1 MAGKGS
7 DIIKIGF
14 DYRASL
20 NKFKQETENT
30 FNDVQK
36 EGKRI
41 VIKLNANDT
50 EILNKIEK
58 LQKTKFKNLSLEFDD
73 KPLDRQIQLLDDLQK
88 MILNIVGLFNKGYK
102 TDDIIDVSKSL
113 ADFDKLEKRIKDV
126 EQKYDDL
133 SKKDFGKSGKDIS
146 LVDNKDFK
154 ELSKEIDNVKM
165 DIKNLQDTI
174 SQLNQ
179 GSVSDSKFF
188 DELQAKLSSVSEET
202 INLTDNLIN
211 LQKTYKSIPNSNE
224 NSGRKKDNEKY
235 KQISEDDYTN
245 NALSYASKVNKL
257 LSDKSYNILGNS
269 VSTELVDG
277 FVKVNAKIKDITGT
291 WKSFSAKVDADGKV
305 FNQRFKTITK
315 GIAQLEYE
323 LKNINS
329 TDVLV
334 KDESKTAAQRKA
346 YNELTD
352 AIKNYSNISKR
363 IANENPFEGDY
374 EEAVRLENKIEELQN
389 HPFLSQ
395 KQIETAQRSIERL
408 GVSIDNIT
416 NKLNASK
423 SDAISNTSKKINA
436 FNVNGFSSNDFNNKY
451 GSQIND
457 LNTQLMHGEI
467 SIKNYNTECNKLIN
481 AFDKV
486 VKSGSKI
493 GDISVAFNEAE
504 AVAHRF
510 SESQFS
516 GATLIEKGVMKT
528 KNGISSMTDTI
539 RLQNGEIRKLKYTYT
554 DGFMAMSDV
563 TTKFKVQASG
573 LTRVFDELKQKVGDL
588 ITYWTANLLNPYD
601 LLVPLRSAVSNVID
615 LNTEFTDLAKVS
627 DASIRQ
633 LYNDFDDFSTIAKD
647 VGGTITDTISAT
659 ADWSRNGYGLPD
671 SEELARVALI
681 YKNVGDGI
689 DIDAAN
695 ESLISTLRGFRLE
708 AEDAMHIIDVFNEVS
723 NNEAISSSGIG
734 EALQRSAASFNAAN
748 TSLEKSVALITATNS
763 VLQDTSKTGNMWRT
777 VSARLRGAETELKEM
792 GEDTDGLVK
801 STSKL
806 RELVKGITGF
816 DIMVDKNTFKDIYDI
831 VLGIGKE
838 WQSLNDIDRA
848 ALLEALSGKQQSNA
862 LAATLNN
869 VNILEKAYKEATDAE
884 GSAMREQK
892 KYQESVQY
900 SIERTKASLE
910 ELSNDFMSSNF
921 LKGIIDFGDG
931 AINVLDNLLSILGSF
946 PTVIGSIM
954 GSLTLFKNIGRHN
967 VVLTISLS
975 IV

>member
-20 NKFKQETENT
+20 NKFKQETDNT
-30 FNDVQK
+30 FDDIQK

-58 LQKTKFKNLSLEFDD
+58 LQKTKFKNLSLEFDG

-88 MILNIVGLFNKGYK
+88 MVLNIVNLFNKGYK
-102 TDDIIDVSKSL
+102 TDDIIDASKTLSEI
-113 ADFDKLEKRIKDV
+113 DKLTKKFDDIN
-126 EQKYDDL
+126 QKYDEL
-133 SKKDFGKSGKDIS
+133 SKKVTSDSGKDIS
-146 LVDNKDFK
+146 LVDNENFK
-154 ELSKEIDNVKM
+154 KLSNEIDNVKM

-179 GSVSDSKFF
+179 DVVTNSNFSDK
-188 DELQAKLSSVSEET
+188 LQDGLSSISNEVVELTS
-202 INLTDNLIN
+202 NLKKLQDTYNNLS
-211 LQKTYKSIPNSNE
+211 TNSNA
-224 NSGRKKDNEKY
+224 GKKKE
-235 KQISEDDYTN
+235 
-245 NALSYASKVNKL
+245 SKP
-257 LSDKSYNILGNS
+257 
-269 VSTELVDG
+269 
-277 FVKVNAKIKDITGT
+277 KV
-291 WKSFSAKVDADGKV
+291 SAKNKQTVE
-305 FNQRFKTITK
+305 KTDPQK
-315 GIAQLEYE
+315 
-323 LKNINS
+323 
-329 TDVLV
+329 LV
-334 KDESKTAAQRKA
+334 AQRKA

-352 AIKNYSNISKR
+352 AIRNYSNISKR

-389 HPFLSQ
+389 HPLLSQ

-423 SDAISNTSKKINA
+423 SDAISNTSKKIDA
-436 FNVNGFSSNDFNNKY
+436 FNVNGFSSNDFNSKY
-451 GSQIND
+451 GSQISD

-467 SIKNYNTECNKLIN
+467 SIKNYNTECNKLIS

-516 GATLIEKGVMKT
+516 GSTLIEKGVMKT

-816 DIMVDKNTFKDIYDI
+816 DIMVDENTFKDIYDI

-967 VVLTISLS
+967 VVLIISLS
-975 IV
+975 II

>member
-20 NKFKQETENT
+20 NKFKQETDNT
-30 FNDVQK
+30 FDDIQK

-58 LQKTKFKNLSLEFDD
+58 LQKTKFKNLSLEFDG

-88 MILNIVGLFNKGYK
+88 MVLNIVNLFNKGYK
-102 TDDIIDVSKSL
+102 TDDIIDASKTLSEI
-113 ADFDKLEKRIKDV
+113 DKLTKKFDDIN
-126 EQKYDDL
+126 QKYDEL
-133 SKKDFGKSGKDIS
+133 SKKVTSDSGKDIS
-146 LVDNKDFK
+146 LVDNEDFK
-154 ELSKEIDNVKM
+154 KLSNEIDNVKM

-179 GSVSDSKFF
+179 DVVTNSNFSDK
-188 DELQAKLSSVSEET
+188 LQDGLSSISNEVVELTS
-202 INLTDNLIN
+202 NLKKLQDTYNNLS
-211 LQKTYKSIPNSNE
+211 TNSNA
-224 NSGRKKDNEKY
+224 GKKKESNPKASTKNKQTVEKTDP
-235 KQISEDDYTN
+235 Q
-245 NALSYASKVNKL
+245 KL
-257 LSDKSYNILGNS
+257 
-269 VSTELVDG
+269 
-277 FVKVNAKIKDITGT
+277 
-291 WKSFSAKVDADGKV
+291 
-305 FNQRFKTITK
+305 
-315 GIAQLEYE
+315 
-323 LKNINS
+323 
-329 TDVLV
+329 
-334 KDESKTAAQRKA
+334 AAQRKA

-467 SIKNYNTECNKLIN
+467 SIKNYNTECNKLIS

-573 LTRVFDELKQKVGDL
+573 LTRVFDEFKQKVGDL

-931 AINVLDNLLSILGSF
+931 AINVLDNLLSTLGSF

-954 GSLTLFKNIGRHN
+954 GSLTLFKNIGRRN

>member
-20 NKFKQETENT
+20 NKFKQETDNT
-30 FNDVQK
+30 FDDIQK

-58 LQKTKFKNLSLEFDD
+58 LQKTKFKNLSLEFDG

-88 MILNIVGLFNKGYK
+88 MVLNIVNLFNKGYK
-102 TDDIIDVSKSL
+102 TDDIIDASKTLSEI
-113 ADFDKLEKRIKDV
+113 DKLTKKFDDMN
-126 EQKYDDL
+126 QKYDEL
-133 SKKDFGKSGKDIS
+133 SKKVTSDSGKDIS
-146 LVDNKDFK
+146 LVDNEDFK
-154 ELSKEIDNVKM
+154 KLSNEIDNVKM

-179 GSVSDSKFF
+179 DVVTNSNFSDK
-188 DELQAKLSSVSEET
+188 LQDGLSSISNEVVELTS
-202 INLTDNLIN
+202 NLKKLQDTYNNLS
-211 LQKTYKSIPNSNE
+211 TNSNA
-224 NSGRKKDNEKY
+224 GKKKESNPKASTKNKQTVEKTDP
-235 KQISEDDYTN
+235 Q
-245 NALSYASKVNKL
+245 KL
-257 LSDKSYNILGNS
+257 
-269 VSTELVDG
+269 
-277 FVKVNAKIKDITGT
+277 
-291 WKSFSAKVDADGKV
+291 
-305 FNQRFKTITK
+305 
-315 GIAQLEYE
+315 
-323 LKNINS
+323 
-329 TDVLV
+329 
-334 KDESKTAAQRKA
+334 AAQRKA

-389 HPFLSQ
+389 HPLLSQ

-467 SIKNYNTECNKLIN
+467 SIKNYNTECNKLIS

-816 DIMVDKNTFKDIYDI
+816 DIMVDENTFKDIYDI

-931 AINVLDNLLSILGSF
+931 AINVLDNLLSTLGSF

-954 GSLTLFKNIGRHN
+954 GSLTLFKNIGRRN

>member
-58 LQKTKFKNLSLEFDD
+58 LQKTKFKNLSLEFDG

-88 MILNIVGLFNKGYK
+88 MVLNIVNLFNKGYK
-102 TDDIIDVSKSL
+102 TDDIIDTTKTLSEI
-113 ADFDKLEKRIKDV
+113 DKLTKKFDDIN
-126 EQKYDDL
+126 QKYDEL
-133 SKKDFGKSGKDIS
+133 SKKVTSDSGKDIS
-146 LVDNKDFK
+146 LVDNEDFK
-154 ELSKEIDNVKM
+154 KLSNEIDNVKM

-179 GSVSDSKFF
+179 DVVTNSNFSDK
-188 DELQAKLSSVSEET
+188 LQDGLSSISNEVVELTS
-202 INLTDNLIN
+202 NLKKLQDTYNNLS
-211 LQKTYKSIPNSNE
+211 TNSNA
-224 NSGRKKDNEKY
+224 GKKKE
-235 KQISEDDYTN
+235 
-245 NALSYASKVNKL
+245 SKP
-257 LSDKSYNILGNS
+257 
-269 VSTELVDG
+269 
-277 FVKVNAKIKDITGT
+277 KV
-291 WKSFSAKVDADGKV
+291 SAKNKQTVE
-305 FNQRFKTITK
+305 KTDPQK
-315 GIAQLEYE
+315 
-323 LKNINS
+323 
-329 TDVLV
+329 LV
-334 KDESKTAAQRKA
+334 AQRKA

-352 AIKNYSNISKR
+352 AIRNYSNISKR

-389 HPFLSQ
+389 HPLLSQ

-467 SIKNYNTECNKLIN
+467 SIKNYNTECNKLIS

-516 GATLIEKGVMKT
+516 GSTLIEKGVMKT

-554 DGFMAMSDV
+554 DGFLAMSDV

>member
-20 NKFKQETENT
+20 NKFKQETDNT
-30 FNDVQK
+30 FDDIQK

-58 LQKTKFKNLSLEFDD
+58 LQKTKFKNLSLEFDG

-88 MILNIVGLFNKGYK
+88 MVLNIVNLFNKGYK
-102 TDDIIDVSKSL
+102 TDDIIDTTKTLSEI
-113 ADFDKLEKRIKDV
+113 DKLTKKFDDIN
-126 EQKYDDL
+126 QKYDEL
-133 SKKDFGKSGKDIS
+133 SKKVTSDSGKDIS
-146 LVDNKDFK
+146 LVDNEDFK
-154 ELSKEIDNVKM
+154 KLSNEIDNVKM

-179 GSVSDSKFF
+179 DVVTNSNFSDK
-188 DELQAKLSSVSEET
+188 LQDGLSSISNEVVELTS
-202 INLTDNLIN
+202 NLKKLQDTYNNLS
-211 LQKTYKSIPNSNE
+211 TNSNA
-224 NSGRKKDNEKY
+224 GKKKESNPKASTKNKQTVEKTDP
-235 KQISEDDYTN
+235 Q
-245 NALSYASKVNKL
+245 KL
-257 LSDKSYNILGNS
+257 
-269 VSTELVDG
+269 
-277 FVKVNAKIKDITGT
+277 
-291 WKSFSAKVDADGKV
+291 
-305 FNQRFKTITK
+305 
-315 GIAQLEYE
+315 
-323 LKNINS
+323 
-329 TDVLV
+329 
-334 KDESKTAAQRKA
+334 AAQRKA

-467 SIKNYNTECNKLIN
+467 SIKNYNTECNKLIS

>member
-20 NKFKQETENT
+20 NKFKQETDNT
-30 FNDVQK
+30 FDDIQK

-58 LQKTKFKNLSLEFDD
+58 LQKTKFKNLSLEFDG

-88 MILNIVGLFNKGYK
+88 MVLNIVNLFNKGYK
-102 TDDIIDVSKSL
+102 TDDIIDASKTLSEI
-113 ADFDKLEKRIKDV
+113 DKLTKKFDDIN
-126 EQKYDDL
+126 QKYDEL
-133 SKKDFGKSGKDIS
+133 SKKVTSDSGKDIS
-146 LVDNKDFK
+146 LVDNEDFK
-154 ELSKEIDNVKM
+154 KLSNEIDNVKM

-179 GSVSDSKFF
+179 DVVTNSNFSDK
-188 DELQAKLSSVSEET
+188 LQDGLSSISNEVVELTS
-202 INLTDNLIN
+202 NLKKLQDTYNNLS
-211 LQKTYKSIPNSNE
+211 TNSNA
-224 NSGRKKDNEKY
+224 GKKKESNPKASTKNKQTVEKTDP
-235 KQISEDDYTN
+235 Q
-245 NALSYASKVNKL
+245 KL
-257 LSDKSYNILGNS
+257 
-269 VSTELVDG
+269 
-277 FVKVNAKIKDITGT
+277 
-291 WKSFSAKVDADGKV
+291 
-305 FNQRFKTITK
+305 
-315 GIAQLEYE
+315 
-323 LKNINS
+323 
-329 TDVLV
+329 
-334 KDESKTAAQRKA
+334 AAQRKA

-467 SIKNYNTECNKLIN
+467 SIKNYNTECNKLIS

-601 LLVPLRSAVSNVID
+601 LLVPLRSAVSNVIN

-748 TSLEKSVALITATNS
+748 TSLEKSVALVTATNS

-777 VSARLRGAETELKEM
+777 VSARLRGADTELKEM

-816 DIMVDKNTFKDIYDI
+816 DIMVDKNTFKDIYEI

-838 WQSLNDIDRA
+838 WQGLNDIDRA
-848 ALLEALSGKQQSNA
+848 ALLEALAGKQQSNA

-869 VNILEKAYKEATDAE
+869 IDILEKSYKEATEAE
-884 GSAMREQK
+884 GSAMREQE

-900 SIERTKASLE
+900 SIDRTKASLE

-931 AINVLDNLLSILGSF
+931 AINVLDTLLSTLGSF

-954 GSLTLFKNIGRHN
+954 GSLTLFKNIGRRN

>member
-20 NKFKQETENT
+20 NKFKQETDNT
-30 FNDVQK
+30 FDDIQK

-58 LQKTKFKNLSLEFDD
+58 LQKTKFKNLSLEFDG

-88 MILNIVGLFNKGYK
+88 MVLNIVNLFNKGYK
-102 TDDIIDVSKSL
+102 TDDIIDASKTLSEI
-113 ADFDKLEKRIKDV
+113 DKLTKKFDDIN
-126 EQKYDDL
+126 QKYDEL
-133 SKKDFGKSGKDIS
+133 SKKVTSDSGKDIS
-146 LVDNKDFK
+146 LVNNKDFK
-154 ELSKEIDNVKM
+154 KLSTEIDNVKM

-179 GSVSDSKFF
+179 DVVSNSNFSDK
-188 DELQAKLSSVSEET
+188 LQDGLSSISNEVVELTS
-202 INLTDNLIN
+202 NLKKLQDTYNNLS
-211 LQKTYKSIPNSNE
+211 TNSNA
-224 NSGRKKDNEKY
+224 GKKKESNPKASTKNKQTVEKTDP
-235 KQISEDDYTN
+235 Q
-245 NALSYASKVNKL
+245 KL
-257 LSDKSYNILGNS
+257 
-269 VSTELVDG
+269 
-277 FVKVNAKIKDITGT
+277 
-291 WKSFSAKVDADGKV
+291 
-305 FNQRFKTITK
+305 
-315 GIAQLEYE
+315 
-323 LKNINS
+323 
-329 TDVLV
+329 
-334 KDESKTAAQRKA
+334 AAQRKA

-389 HPFLSQ
+389 HPLLSQ

-423 SDAISNTSKKINA
+423 SDAISNTSKKIDA
-436 FNVNGFSSNDFNNKY
+436 FNVNGFSSNDFNSKY
-451 GSQIND
+451 GSQISD

-467 SIKNYNTECNKLIN
+467 SIKNYNTECNKLIS

-516 GATLIEKGVMKT
+516 GSTLIEKGVMKT

-601 LLVPLRSAVSNVID
+601 LLVPLRSAVSNVIN

-708 AEDAMHIIDVFNEVS
+708 AEDAMHIIDIFNEVS

-748 TSLEKSVALITATNS
+748 TSLEKSVALVTATNS

-777 VSARLRGAETELKEM
+777 VSARLRGADTELKEM

-816 DIMVDKNTFKDIYDI
+816 DIMEDENTFKDIYEI

-838 WQSLNDIDRA
+838 WQGLNDIDRA
-848 ALLEALSGKQQSNA
+848 ALLEALAGKQQSNA

-869 VNILEKAYKEATDAE
+869 IDILEKSYKEATEAE
-884 GSAMREQK
+884 GSAMREQE

-900 SIERTKASLE
+900 SIDRTKASLE

-931 AINVLDNLLSILGSF
+931 AINVLDTLLSTLGSF

-954 GSLTLFKNIGRHN
+954 GSLTLFKNIGRRN

>member
-20 NKFKQETENT
+20 NKFKQETDNT
-30 FNDVQK
+30 FDDIQK

-58 LQKTKFKNLSLEFDD
+58 LQKTKFKNLSLEFDG

-88 MILNIVGLFNKGYK
+88 MVLNIVNLFNKGYK
-102 TDDIIDVSKSL
+102 TDDIIDASKTLSEI
-113 ADFDKLEKRIKDV
+113 DKLTKKFDDIN
-126 EQKYDDL
+126 QKYDEL
-133 SKKDFGKSGKDIS
+133 SKKVTSDSGKDIS
-146 LVDNKDFK
+146 LVDNEDFK
-154 ELSKEIDNVKM
+154 KLSNEIDNVKI

-179 GSVSDSKFF
+179 DVVTNSNFSDK
-188 DELQAKLSSVSEET
+188 LQDGLSSISNEVVELTS
-202 INLTDNLIN
+202 NLKKLQDTYNNLS
-211 LQKTYKSIPNSNE
+211 TNSNA
-224 NSGRKKDNEKY
+224 GKKKE
-235 KQISEDDYTN
+235 
-245 NALSYASKVNKL
+245 SKP
-257 LSDKSYNILGNS
+257 
-269 VSTELVDG
+269 
-277 FVKVNAKIKDITGT
+277 KV
-291 WKSFSAKVDADGKV
+291 SAKNKQTVE
-305 FNQRFKTITK
+305 KTDPQK
-315 GIAQLEYE
+315 
-323 LKNINS
+323 
-329 TDVLV
+329 LV
-334 KDESKTAAQRKA
+334 AQRKA

-352 AIKNYSNISKR
+352 AIRNYSNISKR

-389 HPFLSQ
+389 HPLLSQ

-423 SDAISNTSKKINA
+423 SDAISNTSKKIDA
-436 FNVNGFSSNDFNNKY
+436 FNVNGFSSNDFNSKY
-451 GSQIND
+451 GSQISD

-467 SIKNYNTECNKLIN
+467 NIKNYNTECNKLIS

-516 GATLIEKGVMKT
+516 GSTLIEKGVMKT

-816 DIMVDKNTFKDIYDI
+816 DIMVDENTFKDIYDI

-967 VVLTISLS
+967 VVLIISLS
-975 IV
+975 II

>member
-20 NKFKQETENT
+20 NKFKQETDNT
-30 FNDVQK
+30 FDDIQK

-58 LQKTKFKNLSLEFDD
+58 LQKTKFKNLSLEFDG

-88 MILNIVGLFNKGYK
+88 MVLNIVNLFNKGYK
-102 TDDIIDVSKSL
+102 TDDIIDASKTLSEI
-113 ADFDKLEKRIKDV
+113 DKLTKKFDDIN
-126 EQKYDDL
+126 QKYDEL
-133 SKKDFGKSGKDIS
+133 SKKVTSDSGKDIS

-179 GSVSDSKFF
+179 DVVSNSNFSDK
-188 DELQAKLSSVSEET
+188 LQDGLSSISNEVVELTS
-202 INLTDNLIN
+202 NLKKLQDTYNNLS
-211 LQKTYKSIPNSNE
+211 TNSNA
-224 NSGRKKDNEKY
+224 GKKKESNPKASTKNKQTVEKTDP
-235 KQISEDDYTN
+235 Q
-245 NALSYASKVNKL
+245 KL
-257 LSDKSYNILGNS
+257 
-269 VSTELVDG
+269 
-277 FVKVNAKIKDITGT
+277 
-291 WKSFSAKVDADGKV
+291 
-305 FNQRFKTITK
+305 
-315 GIAQLEYE
+315 
-323 LKNINS
+323 
-329 TDVLV
+329 
-334 KDESKTAAQRKA
+334 AAQRKA

-389 HPFLSQ
+389 HPLLSQ

>member
-20 NKFKQETENT
+20 NKFKQETDNT
-30 FNDVQK
+30 FDDIQK

-58 LQKTKFKNLSLEFDD
+58 LQKTKFKNLSLEFDG

-88 MILNIVGLFNKGYK
+88 MVLNIVNLFNKGYK
-102 TDDIIDVSKSL
+102 TDDIIDASKTLSEI
-113 ADFDKLEKRIKDV
+113 DKLTKKFDDIN
-126 EQKYDDL
+126 QKYDEL
-133 SKKDFGKSGKDIS
+133 SKKVTSDSGKDIS
-146 LVDNKDFK
+146 LVDNEDFK
-154 ELSKEIDNVKM
+154 KLSNEIDNVKM

-179 GSVSDSKFF
+179 DIVTNSNFSDK
-188 DELQAKLSSVSEET
+188 LQDGLSSISNEVVELTS
-202 INLTDNLIN
+202 NLKKLQDTYNNLS
-211 LQKTYKSIPNSNE
+211 TNSNA
-224 NSGRKKDNEKY
+224 GKKKE
-235 KQISEDDYTN
+235 
-245 NALSYASKVNKL
+245 SKP
-257 LSDKSYNILGNS
+257 
-269 VSTELVDG
+269 
-277 FVKVNAKIKDITGT
+277 KV
-291 WKSFSAKVDADGKV
+291 SAKNKQTVE
-305 FNQRFKTITK
+305 KTDPQK
-315 GIAQLEYE
+315 
-323 LKNINS
+323 
-329 TDVLV
+329 LV
-334 KDESKTAAQRKA
+334 AQRKA

-352 AIKNYSNISKR
+352 AIRNYSNISKR

-389 HPFLSQ
+389 HPLLSQ

-467 SIKNYNTECNKLIN
+467 SIKNYNTECNKLIS

-516 GATLIEKGVMKT
+516 GSTLIEKGVMKT

>member
-20 NKFKQETENT
+20 NKFKQETDNT
-30 FNDVQK
+30 FDDIQK

-58 LQKTKFKNLSLEFDD
+58 LQKTKFKNLSLEFDG

-88 MILNIVGLFNKGYK
+88 MVLNIVNLFNKGYK
-102 TDDIIDVSKSL
+102 TDDIIDTTKTLSEI
-113 ADFDKLEKRIKDV
+113 DKLTKKFDDIN
-126 EQKYDDL
+126 QKYDEL
-133 SKKDFGKSGKDIS
+133 SKKVTNDSGKDIS
-146 LVDNKDFK
+146 LVDNEDFK
-154 ELSKEIDNVKM
+154 KLSNEIDNVKM

-179 GSVSDSKFF
+179 DVVTNSNFSDK
-188 DELQAKLSSVSEET
+188 LQDGLSSISNEVVELTS
-202 INLTDNLIN
+202 NLKKLQDTYNNLS
-211 LQKTYKSIPNSNE
+211 TNSNA
-224 NSGRKKDNEKY
+224 GKKKE
-235 KQISEDDYTN
+235 
-245 NALSYASKVNKL
+245 SKP
-257 LSDKSYNILGNS
+257 
-269 VSTELVDG
+269 
-277 FVKVNAKIKDITGT
+277 KV
-291 WKSFSAKVDADGKV
+291 SAKNKQTVE
-305 FNQRFKTITK
+305 KTDPQK
-315 GIAQLEYE
+315 
-323 LKNINS
+323 
-329 TDVLV
+329 LV
-334 KDESKTAAQRKA
+334 AQRKA

-389 HPFLSQ
+389 HPLLSQ

-423 SDAISNTSKKINA
+423 SDAISNTSKKIDV
-436 FNVNGFSSNDFNNKY
+436 FNVNGFSSNDFNSKY
-451 GSQIND
+451 GSQISD

-467 SIKNYNTECNKLIN
+467 SIKNYNTECNKLIS

-486 VKSGSKI
+486 VKSGSKVGNVAI
-493 GDISVAFNEAE
+493 AFNEAE
-504 AVAHRF
+504 EAAHRF

-539 RLQNGEIRKLKYTYT
+539 RLQNGEIHKLKYTYT

-931 AINVLDNLLSILGSF
+931 AINVLDNLLSTLGSF

-954 GSLTLFKNIGRHN
+954 GSLTLFKNIGRRN

>member
-20 NKFKQETENT
+20 NKFKQETDNT
-30 FNDVQK
+30 FDDIQK

-58 LQKTKFKNLSLEFDD
+58 LQKTKFKNLSLEFDG

-88 MILNIVGLFNKGYK
+88 MVLNIVNLFNKGYK
-102 TDDIIDVSKSL
+102 TDDIIDASKTLSEI
-113 ADFDKLEKRIKDV
+113 DKLTKKFDDIN
-126 EQKYDDL
+126 QKYDEL
-133 SKKDFGKSGKDIS
+133 SKKVTSDSGKDIS
-146 LVDNKDFK
+146 LVDNEDFK
-154 ELSKEIDNVKM
+154 KLSNEIDNVKM

-179 GSVSDSKFF
+179 DVVTNSNFSDK
-188 DELQAKLSSVSEET
+188 LQDGLSSISNEVVELTS
-202 INLTDNLIN
+202 NLKKLQDTYNNLS
-211 LQKTYKSIPNSNE
+211 TNSNA
-224 NSGRKKDNEKY
+224 GKKKE
-235 KQISEDDYTN
+235 
-245 NALSYASKVNKL
+245 SKP
-257 LSDKSYNILGNS
+257 
-269 VSTELVDG
+269 
-277 FVKVNAKIKDITGT
+277 KV
-291 WKSFSAKVDADGKV
+291 SAKNKQTVE
-305 FNQRFKTITK
+305 KTDPQK
-315 GIAQLEYE
+315 
-323 LKNINS
+323 
-329 TDVLV
+329 LV
-334 KDESKTAAQRKA
+334 AQRKA

-352 AIKNYSNISKR
+352 AIRNYSNISKR

-389 HPFLSQ
+389 HPLLSQ

-423 SDAISNTSKKINA
+423 SDAISNTSKKIDA
-436 FNVNGFSSNDFNNKY
+436 FNVNGFSSNDFNSKY
-451 GSQIND
+451 GSQISD

-467 SIKNYNTECNKLIN
+467 SIKNYNTECNKLIS

-516 GATLIEKGVMKT
+516 GSTLIEKGVMKT

-601 LLVPLRSAVSNVID
+601 LLVPLRSAVSNVIN

-708 AEDAMHIIDVFNEVS
+708 AEDAMHIIDIFNEVS

-748 TSLEKSVALITATNS
+748 TSLEKSVALVTATNS

-816 DIMVDKNTFKDIYDI
+816 DIMVDENTFKDIYDI

-967 VVLTISLS
+967 VVLIISLS
-975 IV
+975 II

>member
-20 NKFKQETENT
+20 NKFKQETDNT
-30 FNDVQK
+30 FDDIQK

-58 LQKTKFKNLSLEFDD
+58 LQKTKFKNLSLEFDG

-88 MILNIVGLFNKGYK
+88 MVLNIVNLFNKGYK
-102 TDDIIDVSKSL
+102 TDDIIDASKTLSEI
-113 ADFDKLEKRIKDV
+113 DKLTKKFDDIN
-126 EQKYDDL
+126 QKYDEL
-133 SKKDFGKSGKDIS
+133 SKKVTSDSGKDIS
-146 LVDNKDFK
+146 LVDNEDFK
-154 ELSKEIDNVKM
+154 KLSNEIDNVKM

-179 GSVSDSKFF
+179 DVVTNSNFSDK
-188 DELQAKLSSVSEET
+188 LQDGLSSISNEVVELTS
-202 INLTDNLIN
+202 NLKKLQDTYNNLS
-211 LQKTYKSIPNSNE
+211 TNSNA
-224 NSGRKKDNEKY
+224 GKKKE
-235 KQISEDDYTN
+235 
-245 NALSYASKVNKL
+245 SKP
-257 LSDKSYNILGNS
+257 
-269 VSTELVDG
+269 
-277 FVKVNAKIKDITGT
+277 KV
-291 WKSFSAKVDADGKV
+291 SAKNKQTVE
-305 FNQRFKTITK
+305 KTDPQK
-315 GIAQLEYE
+315 L
-323 LKNINS
+323 
-329 TDVLV
+329 
-334 KDESKTAAQRKA
+334 AAQRKA

-467 SIKNYNTECNKLIN
+467 SIKNYNTECNKLIS

-931 AINVLDNLLSILGSF
+931 AINVLDNLLSTLGSF

>member
-58 LQKTKFKNLSLEFDD
+58 LQKTKFKNLSLEFDG

-88 MILNIVGLFNKGYK
+88 MVLNIVNLFNKGYK
-102 TDDIIDVSKSL
+102 TDDIIDTTKTLSEI
-113 ADFDKLEKRIKDV
+113 DKLTKKFDDIN
-126 EQKYDDL
+126 QKYDEL
-133 SKKDFGKSGKDIS
+133 SKKVTNDSGKDIS
-146 LVDNKDFK
+146 LVNNKDFK
-154 ELSKEIDNVKM
+154 KLSTEIDNVKM

-179 GSVSDSKFF
+179 DVVSNSNFSDK
-188 DELQAKLSSVSEET
+188 LQDGLSSISNEVVELTS
-202 INLTDNLIN
+202 NLKKLQDTYNNLS
-211 LQKTYKSIPNSNE
+211 TNSNA
-224 NSGRKKDNEKY
+224 GKKKESNPKTSTKNKQTVEKTDP
-235 KQISEDDYTN
+235 Q
-245 NALSYASKVNKL
+245 KL
-257 LSDKSYNILGNS
+257 
-269 VSTELVDG
+269 
-277 FVKVNAKIKDITGT
+277 
-291 WKSFSAKVDADGKV
+291 
-305 FNQRFKTITK
+305 
-315 GIAQLEYE
+315 
-323 LKNINS
+323 
-329 TDVLV
+329 
-334 KDESKTAAQRKA
+334 AAQRKA

-389 HPFLSQ
+389 HPLLSQ

-467 SIKNYNTECNKLIN
+467 SIKNYNTECNKLIS

-816 DIMVDKNTFKDIYDI
+816 DIIVDKNTFKDIYDI

-931 AINVLDNLLSILGSF
+931 AINVLDNLLSTLGSF

-954 GSLTLFKNIGRHN
+954 GSLTLFKNIGRRN

>member
-20 NKFKQETENT
+20 NKFKQETDNT
-30 FNDVQK
+30 FDDIQK

-58 LQKTKFKNLSLEFDD
+58 LQKTKFKNLSLEFDG

-88 MILNIVGLFNKGYK
+88 MVLNIVNLFNKGYK
-102 TDDIIDVSKSL
+102 TDDIIDASKTLSEI
-113 ADFDKLEKRIKDV
+113 DKLTKKFDDIN
-126 EQKYDDL
+126 QKYDEL
-133 SKKDFGKSGKDIS
+133 SKKVTSDSGKDIS
-146 LVDNKDFK
+146 LVDNEDFK
-154 ELSKEIDNVKM
+154 KLSNEIDNVKM

-179 GSVSDSKFF
+179 DVVTNSNFSDK
-188 DELQAKLSSVSEET
+188 LQDGLSSISNEVVELTS
-202 INLTDNLIN
+202 NLKKLQDTYNNLS
-211 LQKTYKSIPNSNE
+211 TNSNA
-224 NSGRKKDNEKY
+224 GKKKE
-235 KQISEDDYTN
+235 
-245 NALSYASKVNKL
+245 SKP
-257 LSDKSYNILGNS
+257 
-269 VSTELVDG
+269 
-277 FVKVNAKIKDITGT
+277 KV
-291 WKSFSAKVDADGKV
+291 SAKNKQTVE
-305 FNQRFKTITK
+305 KTDPQK
-315 GIAQLEYE
+315 
-323 LKNINS
+323 
-329 TDVLV
+329 LV
-334 KDESKTAAQRKA
+334 AQRKA

-352 AIKNYSNISKR
+352 AIRNYSNISKR

-389 HPFLSQ
+389 HPLLSQ

-423 SDAISNTSKKINA
+423 SDAISNISKKIDA
-436 FNVNGFSSNDFNNKY
+436 FNVNGFSSDDFNSKY
-451 GSQIND
+451 GSQISD

-467 SIKNYNTECNKLIN
+467 SIKNYNTECNKLIS

-554 DGFMAMSDV
+554 DGFLAMSDV

-708 AEDAMHIIDVFNEVS
+708 AEDAMYIIDVFNEVS

>member
-20 NKFKQETENT
+20 NKFKQETDNT
-30 FNDVQK
+30 FDDIQK

-58 LQKTKFKNLSLEFDD
+58 LQKTKFKNLSLEFDG

-88 MILNIVGLFNKGYK
+88 MVLNIVNLFNKGYK
-102 TDDIIDVSKSL
+102 TDDIIDASKTLSEI
-113 ADFDKLEKRIKDV
+113 DKLTKKFDDIN
-126 EQKYDDL
+126 QKYDEL
-133 SKKDFGKSGKDIS
+133 SKKVTSDSGKDIS
-146 LVDNKDFK
+146 LVDNEDFK
-154 ELSKEIDNVKM
+154 KLSNEIDNVKM

-179 GSVSDSKFF
+179 DIVTNNNFSDK
-188 DELQAKLSSVSEET
+188 LQDGLSSISNEVVKLTS
-202 INLTDNLIN
+202 NLKKLQDTYDNLS
-211 LQKTYKSIPNSNE
+211 TNSNA
-224 NSGRKKDNEKY
+224 GKKKE
-235 KQISEDDYTN
+235 
-245 NALSYASKVNKL
+245 SKPK
-257 LSDKSYNILGNS
+257 
-269 VSTELVDG
+269 VSTKNKQTVE
-277 FVKVNAKIKDITGT
+277 
-291 WKSFSAKVDADGKV
+291 
-305 FNQRFKTITK
+305 KTDPQK
-315 GIAQLEYE
+315 L
-323 LKNINS
+323 
-329 TDVLV
+329 
-334 KDESKTAAQRKA
+334 AAQRKA

-352 AIKNYSNISKR
+352 AIRNYSNISKR

-389 HPFLSQ
+389 HPLLSQ

-423 SDAISNTSKKINA
+423 SDAISNISKKIDA
-436 FNVNGFSSNDFNNKY
+436 FNVNGFSSNDFNSKY

-467 SIKNYNTECNKLIN
+467 SIKNYNTECNKLIS

>member
-20 NKFKQETENT
+20 NKFKQETDNT
-30 FNDVQK
+30 FDDIQK

-58 LQKTKFKNLSLEFDD
+58 LQKTKFKNLSLEFDG

-88 MILNIVGLFNKGYK
+88 MVLNIVNLFNKGYK
-102 TDDIIDVSKSL
+102 TDDIIDASKTLSEI
-113 ADFDKLEKRIKDV
+113 DKLTKKFDDIN
-126 EQKYDDL
+126 QKYDEL
-133 SKKDFGKSGKDIS
+133 SKKVTSDSGKDIS
-146 LVDNKDFK
+146 LVDNEDFK
-154 ELSKEIDNVKM
+154 KLSNEIDNVKM

-179 GSVSDSKFF
+179 DVVTNSNFSDK
-188 DELQAKLSSVSEET
+188 LQDGLSSISNEVVELTS
-202 INLTDNLIN
+202 NLKKLQDTYNNLS
-211 LQKTYKSIPNSNE
+211 TNSNA
-224 NSGRKKDNEKY
+224 GKKKESNPKASTKNKQTVEKTDP
-235 KQISEDDYTN
+235 Q
-245 NALSYASKVNKL
+245 KL
-257 LSDKSYNILGNS
+257 
-269 VSTELVDG
+269 
-277 FVKVNAKIKDITGT
+277 
-291 WKSFSAKVDADGKV
+291 
-305 FNQRFKTITK
+305 
-315 GIAQLEYE
+315 
-323 LKNINS
+323 
-329 TDVLV
+329 
-334 KDESKTAAQRKA
+334 AAQRKA

-467 SIKNYNTECNKLIN
+467 SIKNYNTECNKLIS

-493 GDISVAFNEAE
+493 GDINVAFNEAE

-931 AINVLDNLLSILGSF
+931 AINVLDNLLSTLGSF

-954 GSLTLFKNIGRHN
+954 GSLTLFKNIGRRN

>member
-20 NKFKQETENT
+20 NKFKQETDNT
-30 FNDVQK
+30 FDDIQK

-58 LQKTKFKNLSLEFDD
+58 LQKTKFKNLSLEFDG

-88 MILNIVGLFNKGYK
+88 MVLNIVNLFNKGYK
-102 TDDIIDVSKSL
+102 TDDIIDASKTLSEI
-113 ADFDKLEKRIKDV
+113 DKLTKKFDDIN
-126 EQKYDDL
+126 QKYDEL
-133 SKKDFGKSGKDIS
+133 SKKVTSDSGKDIS
-146 LVDNKDFK
+146 LVDNEDFK
-154 ELSKEIDNVKM
+154 KLSNEIDNVKM

-179 GSVSDSKFF
+179 DVVTNNNFSDK
-188 DELQAKLSSVSEET
+188 LQDGLSSISNEVVKLTS
-202 INLTDNLIN
+202 NLKKLQDTYNNLS
-211 LQKTYKSIPNSNE
+211 TNSNA
-224 NSGRKKDNEKY
+224 GKKKE
-235 KQISEDDYTN
+235 
-245 NALSYASKVNKL
+245 SKP
-257 LSDKSYNILGNS
+257 
-269 VSTELVDG
+269 
-277 FVKVNAKIKDITGT
+277 KV
-291 WKSFSAKVDADGKV
+291 SAKNKQTVE
-305 FNQRFKTITK
+305 KTDPQK
-315 GIAQLEYE
+315 
-323 LKNINS
+323 
-329 TDVLV
+329 LV
-334 KDESKTAAQRKA
+334 AQRKA

-352 AIKNYSNISKR
+352 AIRNYSNISKR

-389 HPFLSQ
+389 HPLLSQ

-467 SIKNYNTECNKLIN
+467 SIKNYNTECNKLIS

-633 LYNDFDDFSTIAKD
+633 LYNDFDDFSAIAKD

-816 DIMVDKNTFKDIYDI
+816 DIMEDENTFKDIYEI
-831 VLGIGKE
+831 ILGIGKE
-838 WQSLNDIDRA
+838 WQGINDIDRA

-869 VNILEKAYKEATDAE
+869 IDILEKAYKEATDAE
-884 GSAMREQK
+884 GSAMREQE

-900 SIERTKASLE
+900 SIDRTKASLE

-931 AINVLDNLLSILGSF
+931 AINVLDNLLSTLGSF

-954 GSLTLFKNIGRHN
+954 GSLTLFKNIGRRN

>member
-102 TDDIIDVSKSL
+102 TDDIIDTTKTLSEI
-113 ADFDKLEKRIKDV
+113 DKLTKKFDDIN
-126 EQKYDDL
+126 QKYDEL
-133 SKKDFGKSGKDIS
+133 SKKVTSDSGKDIS
-146 LVDNKDFK
+146 LVDNEDFK
-154 ELSKEIDNVKM
+154 KLSNEIDNVKM

-179 GSVSDSKFF
+179 DVVTNNNFSDK
-188 DELQAKLSSVSEET
+188 LQDGLSSISNEVVKLTS
-202 INLTDNLIN
+202 NLKKLQDTYDNLSTN
-211 LQKTYKSIPNSNE
+211 SNAGKKKESKPKVSTKNKQTVEKTDLQK
-224 NSGRKKDNEKY
+224 
-235 KQISEDDYTN
+235 
-245 NALSYASKVNKL
+245 L
-257 LSDKSYNILGNS
+257 
-269 VSTELVDG
+269 
-277 FVKVNAKIKDITGT
+277 
-291 WKSFSAKVDADGKV
+291 
-305 FNQRFKTITK
+305 
-315 GIAQLEYE
+315 
-323 LKNINS
+323 
-329 TDVLV
+329 
-334 KDESKTAAQRKA
+334 AAQRKA

-352 AIKNYSNISKR
+352 AIRNYSNISKR

-374 EEAVRLENKIEELQN
+374 EEAVRLENEIEELQN
-389 HPFLSQ
+389 HPLLSQ

-423 SDAISNTSKKINA
+423 SDAISNISKKIDA
-436 FNVNGFSSNDFNNKY
+436 FNVNGFSSDDFNSKY
-451 GSQIND
+451 GSQISD

-467 SIKNYNTECNKLIN
+467 SIKNYNTECNKLIS

-554 DGFMAMSDV
+554 DGFLAMSDV

-573 LTRVFDELKQKVGDL
+573 LTRVFQELNDKVGDL

-601 LLVPLRSAVSNVID
+601 LIVPLKSAVSNVVN

-633 LYNDFDDFSTIAKD
+633 LYNDFDDFSAIAKD

-816 DIMVDKNTFKDIYDI
+816 DIMEDENTFKDIYEI
-831 VLGIGKE
+831 ILGIGKE
-838 WQSLNDIDRA
+838 WQGINDIDRA

-869 VNILEKAYKEATDAE
+869 IDILEKAYKEATDAE
-884 GSAMREQK
+884 GSAMREQE

-900 SIERTKASLE
+900 SIDRTKASLE

-931 AINVLDNLLSILGSF
+931 AINVLDNLLSTLGSF

-954 GSLTLFKNIGRHN
+954 GSLTLFKNIGRRN

>member
-58 LQKTKFKNLSLEFDD
+58 LQKTKFKNLSLEFDG

-88 MILNIVGLFNKGYK
+88 MVLNIVNLFNKGYK
-102 TDDIIDVSKSL
+102 TDDIIDASKTLSEINKL
-113 ADFDKLEKRIKDV
+113 TKKFDDIN
-126 EQKYDDL
+126 QKYDEL
-133 SKKDFGKSGKDIS
+133 SKKVTSDSGKDIS
-146 LVDNKDFK
+146 LVDNEDFK
-154 ELSKEIDNVKM
+154 KLSNEIDNVKM

-179 GSVSDSKFF
+179 DVVTNSIFSDK
-188 DELQAKLSSVSEET
+188 LQDGLSSISNEVVELTS
-202 INLTDNLIN
+202 NLKKLQDTYNNLS
-211 LQKTYKSIPNSNE
+211 TNSNA
-224 NSGRKKDNEKY
+224 GKKKE
-235 KQISEDDYTN
+235 
-245 NALSYASKVNKL
+245 SKP
-257 LSDKSYNILGNS
+257 
-269 VSTELVDG
+269 
-277 FVKVNAKIKDITGT
+277 KV
-291 WKSFSAKVDADGKV
+291 SAKNKQTVE
-305 FNQRFKTITK
+305 KTDPQK
-315 GIAQLEYE
+315 L
-323 LKNINS
+323 
-329 TDVLV
+329 
-334 KDESKTAAQRKA
+334 AAQRKA

-389 HPFLSQ
+389 HPLLSQ

-423 SDAISNTSKKINA
+423 SDAISNTSKKIDA
-436 FNVNGFSSNDFNNKY
+436 FNVNGFSSNDFNSKY
-451 GSQIND
+451 GSQISD

-467 SIKNYNTECNKLIN
+467 SIKNYNTECNKLIS

-516 GATLIEKGVMKT
+516 GSTLIEKGVMKT

-601 LLVPLRSAVSNVID
+601 LLVPLRSAVSNVVN

-633 LYNDFDDFSTIAKD
+633 LYNDFDDFSAIAKD

-689 DIDAAN
+689 DIDVAN

-816 DIMVDKNTFKDIYDI
+816 DIMVDENTFKDIYDI

-900 SIERTKASLE
+900 SIDRTKASLE

-931 AINVLDNLLSILGSF
+931 AINVLDNLLSTLGSF

-954 GSLTLFKNIGRHN
+954 GSLTLFKNIGRRN

>member
-88 MILNIVGLFNKGYK
+88 MVLNIVNLFNKGYK
-102 TDDIIDVSKSL
+102 TDDIIDTTKTLSEI
-113 ADFDKLEKRIKDV
+113 DKLTKKFDDIN
-126 EQKYDDL
+126 QKYDEL
-133 SKKDFGKSGKDIS
+133 SKKVTNDSGKDIS
-146 LVDNKDFK
+146 LVNNKDFK
-154 ELSKEIDNVKM
+154 KLSTEIDNVKM

-179 GSVSDSKFF
+179 DVVSNSNFSDK
-188 DELQAKLSSVSEET
+188 LQDGLSSISNEVVELTS
-202 INLTDNLIN
+202 NLKKLQDTYNNLS
-211 LQKTYKSIPNSNE
+211 TNSNA
-224 NSGRKKDNEKY
+224 GKKKESNPKASTKNKQTVEKTDP
-235 KQISEDDYTN
+235 Q
-245 NALSYASKVNKL
+245 KL
-257 LSDKSYNILGNS
+257 
-269 VSTELVDG
+269 TE
-277 FVKVNAKIKDITGT
+277 
-291 WKSFSAKVDADGKV
+291 
-305 FNQRFKTITK
+305 
-315 GIAQLEYE
+315 
-323 LKNINS
+323 
-329 TDVLV
+329 
-334 KDESKTAAQRKA
+334 QRKA

-389 HPFLSQ
+389 HPLLSQ

-467 SIKNYNTECNKLIN
+467 SIKNYNTECNKLIS

>member
-20 NKFKQETENT
+20 NKFKQETDNT
-30 FNDVQK
+30 FDDIQK

-58 LQKTKFKNLSLEFDD
+58 LQKTKFKNLSLEFDG

-88 MILNIVGLFNKGYK
+88 MVLNIVNLFNKGYK
-102 TDDIIDVSKSL
+102 TDDIIDTTKTLSEI
-113 ADFDKLEKRIKDV
+113 DKLTKKFDDIN
-126 EQKYDDL
+126 QKYDEL
-133 SKKDFGKSGKDIS
+133 SKKVTNDSGKDIS
-146 LVDNKDFK
+146 LVDNEDFK
-154 ELSKEIDNVKM
+154 KLSNEIDNVKM

-179 GSVSDSKFF
+179 DVVTNSNFSDK
-188 DELQAKLSSVSEET
+188 LQDGLSSISNEVVELTS
-202 INLTDNLIN
+202 NLKKLQDTYNNLS
-211 LQKTYKSIPNSNE
+211 TNSNA
-224 NSGRKKDNEKY
+224 GKKKE
-235 KQISEDDYTN
+235 
-245 NALSYASKVNKL
+245 SKP
-257 LSDKSYNILGNS
+257 
-269 VSTELVDG
+269 
-277 FVKVNAKIKDITGT
+277 KV
-291 WKSFSAKVDADGKV
+291 SAKNKQTVE
-305 FNQRFKTITK
+305 KTDPQK
-315 GIAQLEYE
+315 
-323 LKNINS
+323 
-329 TDVLV
+329 LV
-334 KDESKTAAQRKA
+334 AQRKA

-389 HPFLSQ
+389 HPLLSQ

-423 SDAISNTSKKINA
+423 SDAISNISKKIDA
-436 FNVNGFSSNDFNNKY
+436 FNVNGFSSDDFNSKY
-451 GSQIND
+451 GSQISD

-467 SIKNYNTECNKLIN
+467 SIKNYNTECNKLIS

-493 GDISVAFNEAE
+493 GDISVVFNEAE

-554 DGFMAMSDV
+554 DGFLAMSDV

-573 LTRVFDELKQKVGDL
+573 LTRVFQELNDKVGDL

-601 LLVPLRSAVSNVID
+601 LIVPLKSAVSNVVN

-633 LYNDFDDFSTIAKD
+633 LYNDFDDFSAIAKD

-967 VVLTISLS
+967 VVLIISLS
-975 IV
+975 II

>member
-20 NKFKQETENT
+20 NKFKQETDNT
-30 FNDVQK
+30 FDDIQK

-58 LQKTKFKNLSLEFDD
+58 LQKTKFKNLSLEFDN

-88 MILNIVGLFNKGYK
+88 MVLNIVNLFNKGYK
-102 TDDIIDVSKSL
+102 TDDIIDTTKTLSEI
-113 ADFDKLEKRIKDV
+113 DKLTKKFDDIN
-126 EQKYDDL
+126 QKYDEL
-133 SKKDFGKSGKDIS
+133 SKKVTNDSGKDIS
-146 LVDNKDFK
+146 LVDNEDFK
-154 ELSKEIDNVKM
+154 KLSNEIDNVKM

-179 GSVSDSKFF
+179 DVVTNSNFSDK
-188 DELQAKLSSVSEET
+188 LQDGLSSISNEVVELTS
-202 INLTDNLIN
+202 NLKKLQDTYNNLS
-211 LQKTYKSIPNSNE
+211 TNSNA
-224 NSGRKKDNEKY
+224 GKKKE
-235 KQISEDDYTN
+235 
-245 NALSYASKVNKL
+245 SKP
-257 LSDKSYNILGNS
+257 
-269 VSTELVDG
+269 
-277 FVKVNAKIKDITGT
+277 KV
-291 WKSFSAKVDADGKV
+291 SAKNKQTVE
-305 FNQRFKTITK
+305 KTDPQK
-315 GIAQLEYE
+315 
-323 LKNINS
+323 
-329 TDVLV
+329 LV
-334 KDESKTAAQRKA
+334 AQRKA

-352 AIKNYSNISKR
+352 AIRNYSNISKR

-389 HPFLSQ
+389 HPLLSQ

-423 SDAISNTSKKINA
+423 SDAISNTSKKIDA
-436 FNVNGFSSNDFNNKY
+436 FNVNGFSSNDFNSKY
-451 GSQIND
+451 GSQISD

-467 SIKNYNTECNKLIN
+467 SIKNYNTECNKLIS

-504 AVAHRF
+504 AVARRF

>member
-20 NKFKQETENT
+20 NKFKQETDNT
-30 FNDVQK
+30 FDDIQK

-58 LQKTKFKNLSLEFDD
+58 LQKTKFKNLSLEFDG

-88 MILNIVGLFNKGYK
+88 MVLNIVNLFNKGYK
-102 TDDIIDVSKSL
+102 TDDIIDASKTLSEI
-113 ADFDKLEKRIKDV
+113 DKLTKKFDDIN
-126 EQKYDDL
+126 QKYDEL
-133 SKKDFGKSGKDIS
+133 SKKVTSDSGKDIS
-146 LVDNKDFK
+146 LVDNEDFK
-154 ELSKEIDNVKM
+154 KLSNEIDNVKM

-179 GSVSDSKFF
+179 DVVTNSNFSDK
-188 DELQAKLSSVSEET
+188 LQDGLSSISNEVVELTS
-202 INLTDNLIN
+202 NLKKLQDTYNNLS
-211 LQKTYKSIPNSNE
+211 TNSNA
-224 NSGRKKDNEKY
+224 GKKKE
-235 KQISEDDYTN
+235 
-245 NALSYASKVNKL
+245 SKP
-257 LSDKSYNILGNS
+257 
-269 VSTELVDG
+269 
-277 FVKVNAKIKDITGT
+277 KV
-291 WKSFSAKVDADGKV
+291 SAKNKQTVE
-305 FNQRFKTITK
+305 KTDPQK
-315 GIAQLEYE
+315 
-323 LKNINS
+323 
-329 TDVLV
+329 LV
-334 KDESKTAAQRKA
+334 AQRKA

-352 AIKNYSNISKR
+352 AIRNYSNISKR

-467 SIKNYNTECNKLIN
+467 SIKNYNTECNKLIS

-931 AINVLDNLLSILGSF
+931 AINVLDNLLSTLGSF

-954 GSLTLFKNIGRHN
+954 GSLTLFKNIGRRN

>member
-58 LQKTKFKNLSLEFDD
+58 LQKTKFKNLSLEFDG

-88 MILNIVGLFNKGYK
+88 MILNIVNLFNKGYK
-102 TDDIIDVSKSL
+102 TDDIIDTTKTLSEI
-113 ADFDKLEKRIKDV
+113 DKLTKKFDDIN
-126 EQKYDDL
+126 QKYDEL
-133 SKKDFGKSGKDIS
+133 SKKVTSDSGKDIS
-146 LVDNKDFK
+146 LVDNEDFK
-154 ELSKEIDNVKM
+154 KLSNEIDNVKM

-179 GSVSDSKFF
+179 DVVTNNNFSDK
-188 DELQAKLSSVSEET
+188 LQDGLSSISNEVVKLTS
-202 INLTDNLIN
+202 NLKKLQDTYNNLS
-211 LQKTYKSIPNSNE
+211 TNSNA
-224 NSGRKKDNEKY
+224 GKKKESNPKASTKNKQTVEKTDP
-235 KQISEDDYTN
+235 Q
-245 NALSYASKVNKL
+245 KL
-257 LSDKSYNILGNS
+257 
-269 VSTELVDG
+269 
-277 FVKVNAKIKDITGT
+277 
-291 WKSFSAKVDADGKV
+291 
-305 FNQRFKTITK
+305 
-315 GIAQLEYE
+315 
-323 LKNINS
+323 
-329 TDVLV
+329 
-334 KDESKTAAQRKA
+334 AAQRKA

-389 HPFLSQ
+389 HPLLSQ

>member
-20 NKFKQETENT
+20 NKFKQETDNT
-30 FNDVQK
+30 FDDIQK

-58 LQKTKFKNLSLEFDD
+58 LQKTKFKNLSLEFDG
-73 KPLDRQIQLLDDLQK
+73 KPLDRQIQLLDNLQK
-88 MILNIVGLFNKGYK
+88 MVLNIVNLFNKGYK
-102 TDDIIDVSKSL
+102 TDDIIDASKTLSEI
-113 ADFDKLEKRIKDV
+113 DKLTKKFDDIN
-126 EQKYDDL
+126 QKYDEL
-133 SKKDFGKSGKDIS
+133 SKKVTSDSGKDIS
-146 LVDNKDFK
+146 LVDNEDFK
-154 ELSKEIDNVKM
+154 KLSNEIDNVKM

-179 GSVSDSKFF
+179 DVVSNSNFSDK
-188 DELQAKLSSVSEET
+188 LQDGLSSISNEVVELTS
-202 INLTDNLIN
+202 NLKKLQDTYNNLS
-211 LQKTYKSIPNSNE
+211 TNSNA
-224 NSGRKKDNEKY
+224 GKKKESNPKASTKNKQTVEKTDP
-235 KQISEDDYTN
+235 Q
-245 NALSYASKVNKL
+245 KL
-257 LSDKSYNILGNS
+257 
-269 VSTELVDG
+269 
-277 FVKVNAKIKDITGT
+277 
-291 WKSFSAKVDADGKV
+291 
-305 FNQRFKTITK
+305 
-315 GIAQLEYE
+315 
-323 LKNINS
+323 
-329 TDVLV
+329 
-334 KDESKTAAQRKA
+334 AAQRKA

-389 HPFLSQ
+389 YPLLSQ

-467 SIKNYNTECNKLIN
+467 SIKNYNTECNKLIS

-504 AVAHRF
+504 AIAHRF

-573 LTRVFDELKQKVGDL
+573 LTRVFQELNDKVGDL

-601 LLVPLRSAVSNVID
+601 LIVPLKSAVSNVVN

-633 LYNDFDDFSTIAKD
+633 LYNDFDDFSAIAKD

-816 DIMVDKNTFKDIYDI
+816 DIMVDENTFKDIYDI

-967 VVLTISLS
+967 VVLIISLS
-975 IV
+975 II

>member
-20 NKFKQETENT
+20 NKFKQETDNT
-30 FNDVQK
+30 FDDIQK

-58 LQKTKFKNLSLEFDD
+58 LQKTKFKNLSLEFDG

-88 MILNIVGLFNKGYK
+88 MVLNIVNLFNKGYK
-102 TDDIIDVSKSL
+102 TDDIIDASKTLSEI
-113 ADFDKLEKRIKDV
+113 DKLAKKFDDIN
-126 EQKYDDL
+126 QKYDEL
-133 SKKDFGKSGKDIS
+133 SKKVTSDSGKDIS
-146 LVDNKDFK
+146 LVDNEDFK
-154 ELSKEIDNVKM
+154 KLSNEIDNVKM

-179 GSVSDSKFF
+179 DVVTNSNFSDK
-188 DELQAKLSSVSEET
+188 LQDGLSSISNEVVELTS
-202 INLTDNLIN
+202 NLKKLQDTYNNLS
-211 LQKTYKSIPNSNE
+211 TNSNA
-224 NSGRKKDNEKY
+224 GKKKE
-235 KQISEDDYTN
+235 
-245 NALSYASKVNKL
+245 SKP
-257 LSDKSYNILGNS
+257 
-269 VSTELVDG
+269 
-277 FVKVNAKIKDITGT
+277 KV
-291 WKSFSAKVDADGKV
+291 SAKNKQTVE
-305 FNQRFKTITK
+305 KTDPQK
-315 GIAQLEYE
+315 
-323 LKNINS
+323 
-329 TDVLV
+329 LV
-334 KDESKTAAQRKA
+334 AQRKA

-352 AIKNYSNISKR
+352 AIRNYSNISKR

-389 HPFLSQ
+389 HPLLSQ

-423 SDAISNTSKKINA
+423 SDAISNTSKKIDA
-436 FNVNGFSSNDFNNKY
+436 FNVNGFFSNDFNSKY
-451 GSQIND
+451 GSQISD

-467 SIKNYNTECNKLIN
+467 SIKNYNTECNKLIS

-554 DGFMAMSDV
+554 DGFLAMSDV

-573 LTRVFDELKQKVGDL
+573 LTRVFQELNDKVGDL

-601 LLVPLRSAVSNVID
+601 LIVPLKSAVSNVVN

-633 LYNDFDDFSTIAKD
+633 LYNDFDDFSAIAKD

-869 VNILEKAYKEATDAE
+869 INILEKAYKEATDAE

-931 AINVLDNLLSILGSF
+931 AINVLDNLLSTLGSF

-954 GSLTLFKNIGRHN
+954 GSLTLFKNIGRRN

>member
-20 NKFKQETENT
+20 NKFKQETDNT
-30 FNDVQK
+30 FDDIQK

-58 LQKTKFKNLSLEFDD
+58 LQKTKFKNLSLEFDG

-88 MILNIVGLFNKGYK
+88 MVLNIVNLFNKGYK
-102 TDDIIDVSKSL
+102 TDDIIDASKTLSEI
-113 ADFDKLEKRIKDV
+113 DKLTKKFDDIN
-126 EQKYDDL
+126 QKYDEL
-133 SKKDFGKSGKDIS
+133 SKKVTSDSGKDIS
-146 LVDNKDFK
+146 LVNNKDFK
-154 ELSKEIDNVKM
+154 KLSTEIDNVKM

-179 GSVSDSKFF
+179 DVVSNSNFSDK
-188 DELQAKLSSVSEET
+188 LQDGLSSISNEVVELTS
-202 INLTDNLIN
+202 NLKKLQDTYNNLS
-211 LQKTYKSIPNSNE
+211 TNSNA
-224 NSGRKKDNEKY
+224 GKKKESNPKASTKNKQTVEKTDP
-235 KQISEDDYTN
+235 Q
-245 NALSYASKVNKL
+245 KL
-257 LSDKSYNILGNS
+257 
-269 VSTELVDG
+269 
-277 FVKVNAKIKDITGT
+277 
-291 WKSFSAKVDADGKV
+291 
-305 FNQRFKTITK
+305 
-315 GIAQLEYE
+315 
-323 LKNINS
+323 
-329 TDVLV
+329 
-334 KDESKTAAQRKA
+334 AAQRKA

-389 HPFLSQ
+389 HPLLSQ

-467 SIKNYNTECNKLIN
+467 SIKNYNTECNKLIS

-967 VVLTISLS
+967 VVLIISLS
-975 IV
+975 II

>member
-20 NKFKQETENT
+20 NKFKQETDNT
-30 FNDVQK
+30 FDDIQK

-58 LQKTKFKNLSLEFDD
+58 LQKTKFKNLSLEFDG

-88 MILNIVGLFNKGYK
+88 MVLNIVNLFNKGYK
-102 TDDIIDVSKSL
+102 TDDIIDASKTLSEI
-113 ADFDKLEKRIKDV
+113 DKLTKKFDDIN
-126 EQKYDDL
+126 QKYDEL
-133 SKKDFGKSGKDIS
+133 SKKVTSDSGKDIS
-146 LVDNKDFK
+146 LVDNEDFK
-154 ELSKEIDNVKM
+154 KLSNEIDNVKM

-179 GSVSDSKFF
+179 DVVTNSNFSDK
-188 DELQAKLSSVSEET
+188 LQDGLSSISNEVVELTS
-202 INLTDNLIN
+202 NLKKLQDTYNNLS
-211 LQKTYKSIPNSNE
+211 TNSNA
-224 NSGRKKDNEKY
+224 GKKKE
-235 KQISEDDYTN
+235 
-245 NALSYASKVNKL
+245 SKP
-257 LSDKSYNILGNS
+257 
-269 VSTELVDG
+269 
-277 FVKVNAKIKDITGT
+277 KV
-291 WKSFSAKVDADGKV
+291 SAKNKQTVE
-305 FNQRFKTITK
+305 KTDPQK
-315 GIAQLEYE
+315 
-323 LKNINS
+323 
-329 TDVLV
+329 LV
-334 KDESKTAAQRKA
+334 AQRKA

-352 AIKNYSNISKR
+352 AIRNYSNISKR

-389 HPFLSQ
+389 HPLLSQ

-423 SDAISNTSKKINA
+423 SDAISNTSKKIDA
-436 FNVNGFSSNDFNNKY
+436 FNVNGFSSNDFNSKY

-467 SIKNYNTECNKLIN
+467 SIKNYNTECNKLIS

-931 AINVLDNLLSILGSF
+931 AINVLDNLLSTLGSF

-954 GSLTLFKNIGRHN
+954 GSLTLFKNIGRRN

>member
-20 NKFKQETENT
+20 NKFKQETDNT
-30 FNDVQK
+30 FDDIQK

-58 LQKTKFKNLSLEFDD
+58 LQKTKFKNLSLEFDG

-88 MILNIVGLFNKGYK
+88 MVLNIVNLFNKGYK
-102 TDDIIDVSKSL
+102 TDDIIDTTKTLSEI
-113 ADFDKLEKRIKDV
+113 DKLTKKFDDIN
-126 EQKYDDL
+126 QKYDEL
-133 SKKDFGKSGKDIS
+133 SKKVTNDSGKDIS
-146 LVDNKDFK
+146 LVDNEDFK
-154 ELSKEIDNVKM
+154 KLSNEIDNVKM

-179 GSVSDSKFF
+179 DVVTNSNFSDK
-188 DELQAKLSSVSEET
+188 LQDGLSSISNEVVELTS
-202 INLTDNLIN
+202 NLKKLQDTYNNLS
-211 LQKTYKSIPNSNE
+211 TNSNA
-224 NSGRKKDNEKY
+224 GKKKE
-235 KQISEDDYTN
+235 
-245 NALSYASKVNKL
+245 SKP
-257 LSDKSYNILGNS
+257 
-269 VSTELVDG
+269 
-277 FVKVNAKIKDITGT
+277 KV
-291 WKSFSAKVDADGKV
+291 SAKNKQTVE
-305 FNQRFKTITK
+305 KTDPQK
-315 GIAQLEYE
+315 
-323 LKNINS
+323 
-329 TDVLV
+329 LV
-334 KDESKTAAQRKA
+334 AQRKA

-467 SIKNYNTECNKLIN
+467 SIKNYNTECNKLIS

-633 LYNDFDDFSTIAKD
+633 LYNDFDDFSAIAKD

-816 DIMVDKNTFKDIYDI
+816 DIMEDENTFKDIYEI
-831 VLGIGKE
+831 ILGIGKE
-838 WQSLNDIDRA
+838 WQGINDIDRA

-869 VNILEKAYKEATDAE
+869 IDILEKAYKEATDAE
-884 GSAMREQK
+884 GSAMREQE

-900 SIERTKASLE
+900 SIDRTKASLE

-931 AINVLDNLLSILGSF
+931 AINVLDNLLSTLGSF

-954 GSLTLFKNIGRHN
+954 GSLTLFKNIGRRN

>member
-20 NKFKQETENT
+20 NKFKQETDNT
-30 FNDVQK
+30 FDDIQK

-58 LQKTKFKNLSLEFDD
+58 LQKTKFKNLSLEFDG

-88 MILNIVGLFNKGYK
+88 MVLNIVNLFNKGYK
-102 TDDIIDVSKSL
+102 TDDIIDASKTLSEI
-113 ADFDKLEKRIKDV
+113 DKLTKKFDDIN
-126 EQKYDDL
+126 QKYDEL
-133 SKKDFGKSGKDIS
+133 SKKVTSDSGKDIS
-146 LVDNKDFK
+146 LVDNEDFK
-154 ELSKEIDNVKM
+154 KLSNEIDNVKM

-179 GSVSDSKFF
+179 DIVTNNNFSDK
-188 DELQAKLSSVSEET
+188 LQDGLSSISNEVVKLTS
-202 INLTDNLIN
+202 NLKKLQDTYDNLS
-211 LQKTYKSIPNSNE
+211 TNSNA
-224 NSGRKKDNEKY
+224 GKKKE
-235 KQISEDDYTN
+235 
-245 NALSYASKVNKL
+245 SKPK
-257 LSDKSYNILGNS
+257 
-269 VSTELVDG
+269 VSTKNKQTVE
-277 FVKVNAKIKDITGT
+277 
-291 WKSFSAKVDADGKV
+291 
-305 FNQRFKTITK
+305 KTDPQK
-315 GIAQLEYE
+315 L
-323 LKNINS
+323 
-329 TDVLV
+329 
-334 KDESKTAAQRKA
+334 AAQRKA

-352 AIKNYSNISKR
+352 AIRNYSNISKR

-389 HPFLSQ
+389 HPLLSQ

-423 SDAISNTSKKINA
+423 SDAISNISKKIDA
-436 FNVNGFSSNDFNNKY
+436 FNVNGFSSDDFNSKY
-451 GSQIND
+451 GSQISD

-467 SIKNYNTECNKLIN
+467 SIKNYNTECNKLIS

-554 DGFMAMSDV
+554 DGFLAMSDV

-573 LTRVFDELKQKVGDL
+573 LTRVFQELNDKVGDL

-601 LLVPLRSAVSNVID
+601 LIVPLKSAVSNVVN

-633 LYNDFDDFSTIAKD
+633 LYNDFDDFSAIAKD

-671 SEELARVALI
+671 SEKLARVALI

-816 DIMVDKNTFKDIYDI
+816 DIMEDENTFKDIYEI
-831 VLGIGKE
+831 ILGIGKE
-838 WQSLNDIDRA
+838 WQGINDIDRA

-869 VNILEKAYKEATDAE
+869 IDILEKAYKEATDAE
-884 GSAMREQK
+884 GSAMREQE

-900 SIERTKASLE
+900 SIDRTKASLE

-931 AINVLDNLLSILGSF
+931 AINVLDNLLSTLGSF

-954 GSLTLFKNIGRHN
+954 GSLTLFKNIGRRN

>member
-20 NKFKQETENT
+20 NKFKQETDNT
-30 FNDVQK
+30 FDDIQK

-58 LQKTKFKNLSLEFDD
+58 LQKTKFKNLSLEFDG

-88 MILNIVGLFNKGYK
+88 MVLNIVNLFNKGYK
-102 TDDIIDVSKSL
+102 TDDIIDTTKTLSEI
-113 ADFDKLEKRIKDV
+113 DKLTKKFDDIN
-126 EQKYDDL
+126 QKYDEL
-133 SKKDFGKSGKDIS
+133 SKKVTSDSGKDIS
-146 LVDNKDFK
+146 LVDNEDFK
-154 ELSKEIDNVKM
+154 KLSNEIDNVKM

-179 GSVSDSKFF
+179 DVVTNSNFSDK
-188 DELQAKLSSVSEET
+188 LQDGLSSISNEVVELTS
-202 INLTDNLIN
+202 NLKKLQDTYNNLS
-211 LQKTYKSIPNSNE
+211 TNSNA
-224 NSGRKKDNEKY
+224 GKKKE
-235 KQISEDDYTN
+235 
-245 NALSYASKVNKL
+245 SKP
-257 LSDKSYNILGNS
+257 
-269 VSTELVDG
+269 
-277 FVKVNAKIKDITGT
+277 KV
-291 WKSFSAKVDADGKV
+291 SAKNKQTVE
-305 FNQRFKTITK
+305 KTDPQK
-315 GIAQLEYE
+315 
-323 LKNINS
+323 
-329 TDVLV
+329 LV
-334 KDESKTAAQRKA
+334 AQRKA

-352 AIKNYSNISKR
+352 AIRNYSNISKR

-389 HPFLSQ
+389 HPLLSQ

-467 SIKNYNTECNKLIN
+467 SIKNYNTECNKLIS

-516 GATLIEKGVMKT
+516 GSTLIEKGVMKT

>member
-58 LQKTKFKNLSLEFDD
+58 LQKTKFKNLSLEFDN

-88 MILNIVGLFNKGYK
+88 MVLNIVNLFNKGYK
-102 TDDIIDVSKSL
+102 TDDIIDASKTLSEI
-113 ADFDKLEKRIKDV
+113 DKLTKKFDDIN
-126 EQKYDDL
+126 QKYDEL
-133 SKKDFGKSGKDIS
+133 SKKVTNDSGKDIS
-146 LVDNKDFK
+146 LVDNEDFK
-154 ELSKEIDNVKM
+154 KLSNEIDNVKM

-179 GSVSDSKFF
+179 DVVTNSNFSDK
-188 DELQAKLSSVSEET
+188 LQDGLSSISNEVVELTS
-202 INLTDNLIN
+202 NLKKLQDTYDNLS
-211 LQKTYKSIPNSNE
+211 TNSNA
-224 NSGRKKDNEKY
+224 GKKKESNPKASTKNKQTVEKTDP
-235 KQISEDDYTN
+235 Q
-245 NALSYASKVNKL
+245 KL
-257 LSDKSYNILGNS
+257 
-269 VSTELVDG
+269 
-277 FVKVNAKIKDITGT
+277 
-291 WKSFSAKVDADGKV
+291 
-305 FNQRFKTITK
+305 
-315 GIAQLEYE
+315 
-323 LKNINS
+323 
-329 TDVLV
+329 
-334 KDESKTAAQRKA
+334 AAQRKA

-389 HPFLSQ
+389 HPLLSQ

-423 SDAISNTSKKINA
+423 SDAISNTSKKIDV
-436 FNVNGFSSNDFNNKY
+436 FNVNGFSSNDFNSKY
-451 GSQIND
+451 GSQISD

-467 SIKNYNTECNKLIN
+467 SIKNYNTECNKLIS

-486 VKSGSKI
+486 VKSGSKVGNVAI
-493 GDISVAFNEAE
+493 AFNEAE
-504 AVAHRF
+504 EAAHRF

-554 DGFMAMSDV
+554 DGFLAMSDV

>member
-20 NKFKQETENT
+20 NKFKQETDNT
-30 FNDVQK
+30 FDDIQK

-58 LQKTKFKNLSLEFDD
+58 LQKTKFKNLSLEFDG

-88 MILNIVGLFNKGYK
+88 MVLNIVNLFNKGYK
-102 TDDIIDVSKSL
+102 TDDIIDASKTLSEI
-113 ADFDKLEKRIKDV
+113 DKLTKKFDDIN
-126 EQKYDDL
+126 QKYDEL
-133 SKKDFGKSGKDIS
+133 SKKVTSDSGKDIS
-146 LVDNKDFK
+146 LVDNEDFK
-154 ELSKEIDNVKM
+154 KLSNEIDNVKM

-179 GSVSDSKFF
+179 DVVTNSNFSDK
-188 DELQAKLSSVSEET
+188 LQDGLSSISNEVVELTS
-202 INLTDNLIN
+202 NLKKLQDTYNNLS
-211 LQKTYKSIPNSNE
+211 TNSNA
-224 NSGRKKDNEKY
+224 GKKKESNPKASTKNKQTVEKTDP
-235 KQISEDDYTN
+235 Q
-245 NALSYASKVNKL
+245 KL
-257 LSDKSYNILGNS
+257 
-269 VSTELVDG
+269 
-277 FVKVNAKIKDITGT
+277 
-291 WKSFSAKVDADGKV
+291 
-305 FNQRFKTITK
+305 
-315 GIAQLEYE
+315 
-323 LKNINS
+323 
-329 TDVLV
+329 
-334 KDESKTAAQRKA
+334 AAQRKV

-467 SIKNYNTECNKLIN
+467 SIKNYNTECNKLIS

>member
-20 NKFKQETENT
+20 NKFKQETDNT
-30 FNDVQK
+30 FDDIQK

-58 LQKTKFKNLSLEFDD
+58 LQKTKFKNLSLEFDG

-88 MILNIVGLFNKGYK
+88 MVLNIVNLFNKGYK
-102 TDDIIDVSKSL
+102 TDDIIDASKTLSEI
-113 ADFDKLEKRIKDV
+113 DKLTKKFDDIN
-126 EQKYDDL
+126 QKYDEL
-133 SKKDFGKSGKDIS
+133 SKKVTSDSGKDIS
-146 LVDNKDFK
+146 LVDNEDFK
-154 ELSKEIDNVKM
+154 KLSNEIDNVKM

-179 GSVSDSKFF
+179 DIVTNNNFSDK
-188 DELQAKLSSVSEET
+188 LQDGLSSISNEVVELTS
-202 INLTDNLIN
+202 NLKKLQDTYNNLS
-211 LQKTYKSIPNSNE
+211 TNSNA
-224 NSGRKKDNEKY
+224 GKKKE
-235 KQISEDDYTN
+235 
-245 NALSYASKVNKL
+245 SKP
-257 LSDKSYNILGNS
+257 
-269 VSTELVDG
+269 
-277 FVKVNAKIKDITGT
+277 KV
-291 WKSFSAKVDADGKV
+291 SAKNKQTVE
-305 FNQRFKTITK
+305 KTDPQK
-315 GIAQLEYE
+315 
-323 LKNINS
+323 
-329 TDVLV
+329 LV
-334 KDESKTAAQRKA
+334 AQRKA

-352 AIKNYSNISKR
+352 AIRNYSNISKR

-389 HPFLSQ
+389 HPLLSQ

-423 SDAISNTSKKINA
+423 SDAISNISKKIDA
-436 FNVNGFSSNDFNNKY
+436 FNVNGFSSDDFNSKY
-451 GSQIND
+451 GSQISD

-467 SIKNYNTECNKLIN
+467 SIKNYNTECNKLIS

-516 GATLIEKGVMKT
+516 GSTLIEKGVMKT

-601 LLVPLRSAVSNVID
+601 LLVPLRSAVSNVIN

-708 AEDAMHIIDVFNEVS
+708 VEDAMHIIDIFNEVS

-748 TSLEKSVALITATNS
+748 TSLEKSVALVTATNS

-816 DIMVDKNTFKDIYDI
+816 DIMEDENTFKDIYEI
-831 VLGIGKE
+831 ILGIGKE
-838 WQSLNDIDRA
+838 WQGINDIDRA

-869 VNILEKAYKEATDAE
+869 IDILEKAYKEATDAE
-884 GSAMREQK
+884 GSAMREQE

-900 SIERTKASLE
+900 SIDRTKASLE

-931 AINVLDNLLSILGSF
+931 AINVLDNLLSTLGSF

-954 GSLTLFKNIGRHN
+954 GSLTLFKNIGRRN

>member
-20 NKFKQETENT
+20 NKFKQETDNT
-30 FNDVQK
+30 FDDLKK

-41 VIKLNANDT
+41 VINLNANDT
-50 EILNKIEK
+50 DIKSKIDK
-58 LQKTKFKNLSLEFDD
+58 LQKTKFKNLTLEFDN
-73 KPLDRQIQLLDDLQK
+73 KPIDRQIELLDDLQK
-88 MILNIVGLFNKGYK
+88 MILNIVSLFNKGYK

-179 GSVSDSKFF
+179 DVVSNSNFSDK
-188 DELQAKLSSVSEET
+188 LQDGLSSISNEVVELTS
-202 INLTDNLIN
+202 NLKKLQDTYNNLS
-211 LQKTYKSIPNSNE
+211 TNSNT
-224 NSGRKKDNEKY
+224 GKRKE
-235 KQISEDDYTN
+235 
-245 NALSYASKVNKL
+245 SKPKP
-257 LSDKSYNILGNS
+257 
-269 VSTELVDG
+269 
-277 FVKVNAKIKDITGT
+277 
-291 WKSFSAKVDADGKV
+291 SAKNKQNVEKIDPQKLV
-305 FNQRFKTITK
+305 
-315 GIAQLEYE
+315 AQ
-323 LKNINS
+323 K
-329 TDVLV
+329 
-334 KDESKTAAQRKA
+334 KA

-352 AIKNYSNISKR
+352 AIRNYSDISKR

-389 HPFLSQ
+389 HPLLSQ
-395 KQIETAQRSIERL
+395 SQIDLAQRSIERL
-408 GVSIDNIT
+408 GISIDDIT
-416 NKLNASK
+416 NKLKASK
-423 SDAISNTSKKINA
+423 SNAISNIFNKINA
-436 FNVNGFSSNDFNNKY
+436 FDVNGFSSNDFNSKY
-451 GSQIND
+451 GSQIEN
-457 LNTQLMHGEI
+457 LNSQLTRGEI
-467 SIKNYNTECNKLIN
+467 SIKNYNVECNKLIS

-486 VKSGSKI
+486 VKAGSKV
-493 GDISVAFNEAE
+493 GDVSVAFDEAE

-563 TTKFKVQASG
+563 TSKFKVQASG
-573 LTRVFDELKQKVGDL
+573 LTRVYDELKQKVGDL

-601 LLVPLRSAVSNVID
+601 LLVPLRSAVSNVIN

-647 VGGTITDTISAT
+647 VGGTISDTISTT

-748 TSLEKSVALITATNS
+748 TSLEKSVALVTATNS

-792 GEDTDGLVK
+792 GEDTEGLIK

-816 DIMVDKNTFKDIYDI
+816 DIMLDENTFKDIYEI

-838 WQSLNDIDRA
+838 WQGLNDIDRA

-869 VNILEKAYKEATDAE
+869 IDILEKAYKEATDAE
-884 GSAMREQK
+884 GSAMREQE

-954 GSLTLFKNIGRHN
+954 GSLTLFKNIGRRN

>member
-20 NKFKQETENT
+20 NKFKQETDNT
-30 FNDVQK
+30 FDDIQK

-58 LQKTKFKNLSLEFDD
+58 LQKTKFKNLSLEFDG

-88 MILNIVGLFNKGYK
+88 MVLNIVNLFNKGYK
-102 TDDIIDVSKSL
+102 TDDIIDASKTLSEI
-113 ADFDKLEKRIKDV
+113 DKLTKKFDDIN
-126 EQKYDDL
+126 QKYDEL
-133 SKKDFGKSGKDIS
+133 SKKVTSDSGKDIS
-146 LVDNKDFK
+146 LVDNEDFK
-154 ELSKEIDNVKM
+154 KLSNEIDNVKM

-179 GSVSDSKFF
+179 DVVTNSNFSDK
-188 DELQAKLSSVSEET
+188 LQDGLSSISNEVVELTS
-202 INLTDNLIN
+202 NLKKLQDTYNNLS
-211 LQKTYKSIPNSNE
+211 TNSNA
-224 NSGRKKDNEKY
+224 GKKKE
-235 KQISEDDYTN
+235 
-245 NALSYASKVNKL
+245 SKP
-257 LSDKSYNILGNS
+257 
-269 VSTELVDG
+269 
-277 FVKVNAKIKDITGT
+277 KV
-291 WKSFSAKVDADGKV
+291 SAKNKQTVE
-305 FNQRFKTITK
+305 KTDPQK
-315 GIAQLEYE
+315 L
-323 LKNINS
+323 
-329 TDVLV
+329 
-334 KDESKTAAQRKA
+334 AAQRKA

-467 SIKNYNTECNKLIN
+467 SIKNYNTECNKLIS

>member
-20 NKFKQETENT
+20 NKFKQETDNT
-30 FNDVQK
+30 FDDIQK

-58 LQKTKFKNLSLEFDD
+58 LQKTKFKNLSLEFDN

-88 MILNIVGLFNKGYK
+88 MVLNIVNLFNKGYK
-102 TDDIIDVSKSL
+102 TDDIIDTTKTLSEI
-113 ADFDKLEKRIKDV
+113 DKLTKKFDDIN
-126 EQKYDDL
+126 QKYDEL
-133 SKKDFGKSGKDIS
+133 SKKVTNDSGKDIS
-146 LVDNKDFK
+146 LVNNKDFK
-154 ELSKEIDNVKM
+154 KLSTEIDNVKM

-179 GSVSDSKFF
+179 DVVSNSNFSDK
-188 DELQAKLSSVSEET
+188 LQDGLSSISNEVVELTS
-202 INLTDNLIN
+202 NLKKLQDTYNNLS
-211 LQKTYKSIPNSNE
+211 TNSNA
-224 NSGRKKDNEKY
+224 GKKKESNPKASTKNKQTVEKTDP
-235 KQISEDDYTN
+235 Q
-245 NALSYASKVNKL
+245 KL
-257 LSDKSYNILGNS
+257 
-269 VSTELVDG
+269 V
-277 FVKVNAKIKDITGT
+277 
-291 WKSFSAKVDADGKV
+291 
-305 FNQRFKTITK
+305 
-315 GIAQLEYE
+315 
-323 LKNINS
+323 
-329 TDVLV
+329 
-334 KDESKTAAQRKA
+334 AQRKA

-352 AIKNYSNISKR
+352 AIRNYSNISKR

-389 HPFLSQ
+389 HPLLSQ

-467 SIKNYNTECNKLIN
+467 SIKNYNTECNKLIS

-838 WQSLNDIDRA
+838 WQNLNDIDRA

-967 VVLTISLS
+967 VVLIISLS
-975 IV
+975 II

>member
-58 LQKTKFKNLSLEFDD
+58 LQKTKFKNLSLEFDN

-88 MILNIVGLFNKGYK
+88 MVLNIVNLFNKGYK
-102 TDDIIDVSKSL
+102 TDDIIDTTKTLSEI
-113 ADFDKLEKRIKDV
+113 DKLTKKFDDIN
-126 EQKYDDL
+126 QKYDEL
-133 SKKDFGKSGKDIS
+133 SKKVTNDSGKDIS
-146 LVDNKDFK
+146 LVNNKDFK
-154 ELSKEIDNVKM
+154 KLSTEIDNVKM

-179 GSVSDSKFF
+179 DVVSNSNFSDK
-188 DELQAKLSSVSEET
+188 LQDGLSSISNEVVELTS
-202 INLTDNLIN
+202 NLKKLQDTYNNLS
-211 LQKTYKSIPNSNE
+211 TNSNAD
-224 NSGRKKDNEKY
+224 KKKESNPKASTKNKQTVEKTDP
-235 KQISEDDYTN
+235 Q
-245 NALSYASKVNKL
+245 KL
-257 LSDKSYNILGNS
+257 
-269 VSTELVDG
+269 TE
-277 FVKVNAKIKDITGT
+277 
-291 WKSFSAKVDADGKV
+291 
-305 FNQRFKTITK
+305 
-315 GIAQLEYE
+315 
-323 LKNINS
+323 
-329 TDVLV
+329 
-334 KDESKTAAQRKA
+334 QRKA

-389 HPFLSQ
+389 HPLLSQ

-467 SIKNYNTECNKLIN
+467 SIKNYNTECNKLIS

-554 DGFMAMSDV
+554 DGFLAMSDV

-573 LTRVFDELKQKVGDL
+573 LTRVFQELNDKVGDL

-601 LLVPLRSAVSNVID
+601 LIVPLKSAVSNVVN

-633 LYNDFDDFSTIAKD
+633 LYNDFDDFSAIAKD

-816 DIMVDKNTFKDIYDI
+816 DIMEDENTFKDIYEI
-831 VLGIGKE
+831 ILGIGKE
-838 WQSLNDIDRA
+838 WQGLNDIDRA

-869 VNILEKAYKEATDAE
+869 IDILEKAYKEATDAE
-884 GSAMREQK
+884 GSAMREQE
-892 KYQESVQY
+892 KYQKSVQY
-900 SIERTKASLE
+900 SIDRTKASLE

-931 AINVLDNLLSILGSF
+931 AINVLDELLSTLGSF